1 MNPVTAFFRRY
12 PLHIFFA
19 IAYATSFIGGYLAEA
34 YPSDWWALFVYG
46 PLIGAFIVTA
56 VADGRSGLKAWLGRI
71 VRWRVNLKWYAVAFL
86 LPIAIQLV
94 ALGLNILMGA
104 PVPTAAQFGSWPDY
118 LMEFV
123 FIFLF
128 IGLAE
133 EPGFRGFA
141 LDRLLKSYSPLVATL
156 IIWVLHTIWH
166 LPLFLNG
173 SETLILVPIILA
185 GSFVFTW
192 IYRGSGASVLM
203 VMIFHSM
210 VNTCRQYFGGLLD
223 EAGQERQLILM
234 LAVYSAVVLFLV
246 ARNWAD
252 FNRRP
257 AAEIGRTEADP
268 GFAAD

>member
-1 MNPVTAFFRRY
+1 MSAVVSFFKRY
-12 PLHIFFA
+12 PLPIFFA

-46 PLIGAFIVTA
+46 PLIGAFVVTA
-56 VADGRSGLKAWLGRI
+56 IAGGRSGLKAWFSRI
-71 VRWRVNLKWYAVAFL
+71 VRWRVNFKWYLVAFG
-86 LPIAIQLV
+86 LPIAIQAV

-104 PVPTAAQFGSWPDY
+104 PVPTAAQLGSWPDY

-141 LDRLLKSYSPLVATL
+141 LHRLLKSHSALVATL
-156 IIWVLHTIWH
+156 MIWVLHTIWH

-173 SETLILVPIILA
+173 SEGPILVPIILA

-192 IYRGSGASVLM
+192 IYQGSGASVLM

-210 VNTCRQYFGGLLD
+210 VNTCQAYFGSLLD
-223 EAGQERQLILM
+223 PAAQERQLVLM
-234 LAVYSAVVLFLV
+234 AAVYALVVLIIVIARWAAWTRKPGV
-246 ARNWAD
+246 AGGAMM
-252 FNRRP
+252 
-257 AAEIGRTEADP
+257 ADP
-268 GFAAD
+268 RLATD